1 MELSPE
7 AMAQL
12 SPETLAALMEF
23 YQEKNQA
30 KEKDEDGFDKID
42 EDWELSQFWYNKETA
57 DKLIML
63 IGNYAKKNKKENVA
77 LLCAPSLYRA
87 FLRNKDKLDNLNF
100 ALFEYDKRFS
110 IFGDNFNF
118 YDLNNP
124 LEIDVKHHK
133 KYDII
138 IADPPFLNKETIKKV
153 AESMRLLGN
162 NTSMKIFITGL
173 QVQESVIEEFPELK
187 LQSNIKIEHDKQRLQ
202 NPFGFF
208 CSVDLEKE

>member
-1 MELSPE
+1 MP
-7 AMAQL
+7 
-12 SPETLAALMEF
+12 
-23 YQEKNQA
+23 K
-30 KEKDEDGFDKID
+30 KI
-42 EDWELSQFWYNKETA
+42 
-57 DKLIML
+57 
-63 IGNYAKKNKKENVA
+63 KKKI
-77 LLCAPSLYRA
+77 
-87 FLRNKDKLDNLNF
+87 RNKDKLENLNF

-173 QVQESVIEEFPELK
+173 QVQENVIEEFPELK

>member
-1 MELSPE
+1 
-7 AMAQL
+7 
-12 SPETLAALMEF
+12 
-23 YQEKNQA
+23 
-30 KEKDEDGFDKID
+30 
-42 EDWELSQFWYNKETA
+42 
-57 DKLIML
+57 ML
-63 IGNYAKKNKKENVA
+63 NI
-77 LLCAPSLYRA
+77 
-87 FLRNKDKLDNLNF
+87 
-100 ALFEYDKRFS
+100 
-110 IFGDNFNF
+110 I
-118 YDLNNP
+118 
-124 LEIDVKHHK
+124 

-173 QVQESVIEEFPELK
+173 QVQENVIEEFPELK